1 MNLLKHNNQPQG
13 TATMNKQANTIKTS
27 ALSTSA
33 LKARWIREAAKGK
46 EAAKMSQEAYIKQ
59 QQAAM
64 VNSWFN

>member
-1 MNLLKHNNQPQG
+1 MH
-13 TATMNKQANTIKTS
+13 KQATIKTA

-33 LKARWIREAAKGK
+33 LKARWMRESAKGK
-46 EAAKMSQEAYIKQ
+46 EAAKMSQAAYIKQ